1 MVVRK
6 RVIVAGL
13 VQGVFYRDSCRRI
26 ALQHRVAGW
35 VRNLPDGTVEA
46 AFEGEPEPVERLLDW
61 ARTGP
66 SKAIVSQVTVIDE
79 TPQGDAGFQI
89 R

>member
-1 MVVRK
+1 VVRR

-13 VQGVFYRDSCRRI
+13 VQGVFYRDSCRQA
-26 ALQHRVAGW
+26 ALRHGVAGW

-46 AFEGEPEPVERLLDW
+46 VFEGEPEPVGRLLDW
-61 ARTGP
+61 ARVGP
-66 SKAIVSQVTVIDE
+66 SKAVVSQVTVIDE
-79 TPQGDAGFQI
+79 TPRGDTGFQI